1 MKYYLIEDNMQV
13 GPFEVSELY
22 NRGIRP
28 DTLVWCETMENWTPA
43 WKVAELHPVIDS
55 SIVRRQPPKY
65 EPEGP
70 GTEEQKAEKSTADT
84 ANAADTTQHHAA
96 DLQTAPTARNHHP
109 WLLASLI
116 AAVIFGI
123 LVFTCPEKKAHEE
136 VIRQEFNTAM
146 SQKMGASNGIIE
158 AGIQMV
164 SKYFMGAAAESAL
177 DQLLKVDNYFLC
189 SLGKI
194 EYDGKERIAS
204 VGLLNHVFTV
214 NNDDIVRVLDQA
226 ETAAREQKEA
236 IENNQDSGI
245 DMVKDIIDLISRFF

>member
-1 MKYYLIEDNMQV
+1 MKYYLIENGTQV

-28 DTLVWCETMENWTPA
+28 DTLVWCEVLENWTPA

-55 SIVRRQPPKY
+55 SIVRRDPPKY
-65 EPEGP
+65 EPNGP
-70 GTEEQKAEKSTADT
+70 GTGEKAES
-84 ANAADTTQHHAA
+84 ANASEAQSSSVQEPAA
-96 DLQTAPTARNHHP
+96 APKARRHSHYP

-116 AAVIFGI
+116 AAVVFGVLI
-123 LVFTCPEKKAHEE
+123 FTCPQKKAHEE

-146 SQKMGASNGIIE
+146 SQKMGASSSIIE
-158 AGIQMV
+158 TGIQMV

-189 SLGKI
+189 SVGKVDY
-194 EYDGKERIAS
+194 EGKERVAS
-204 VGLLNHVFTV
+204 IGLLNHVFTV
-214 NNDDIVRVLDQA
+214 NNEDIVRVLDQA

-236 IENNQDSGI
+236 IENNTDNGI
-245 DMVKDIIDLISRFF
+245 DMVKGIIDLISQFF